1 MNSKKNYFKIMKNFK
16 VKSSWKID
24 FYIYKNLT
32 LDSNKKINKKKSQ
45 LLKKYNL
52 NFNKKNSKFS
62 HLKCFL
68 DHSLFEG
75 LLTKKYTWNPAL
87 SGSVIIFE
95 RKPNIFDPNLTYS
108 LNFLNHNK

>member
-32 LDSNKKINKKKSQ
+32 LDSNKKINKIKSQ

-52 NFNKKNSKFS
+52 SFNKKIK
-62 HLKCFL
+62 
-68 DHSLFEG
+68 
-75 LLTKKYTWNPAL
+75 
-87 SGSVIIFE
+87 I
-95 RKPNIFDPNLTYS
+95 
-108 LNFLNHNK
+108 

>member
-1 MNSKKNYFKIMKNFK
+1 MKNFK

-32 LDSNKKINKKKSQ
+32 LNPNQKINKKKSK
-45 LLKKYNL
+45 LLKKYYL
-52 NFNKKNSKFS
+52 SFNKKKSKFS

-68 DHSLFEG
+68 DFSLFEG

-95 RKPNIFDPNLTYS
+95 RKPNIFDPNLTTS
-108 LNFLNHNK
+108 LNFFNHNK